1 MMKVLSL
8 RDLKRVKG
16 ISYSRPHLYRLMN
29 AKKFPRPI
37 KLGANCIAF
46 VEREVDDWLQDKIN
60 ARDRGPYLE
69 PDDDSSED
77 E

>member
-1 MMKVLSL
+1 MKVLSL

-29 AKKFPRPI
+29 ARQFPRPI

-46 VEREVDDWLQDKIN
+46 VEREVDDWLQGKID
-60 ARDRGPYLE
+60 ARDRGPDLKPVDE
-69 PDDDSSED
+69 ATNDD
-77 E
+77 